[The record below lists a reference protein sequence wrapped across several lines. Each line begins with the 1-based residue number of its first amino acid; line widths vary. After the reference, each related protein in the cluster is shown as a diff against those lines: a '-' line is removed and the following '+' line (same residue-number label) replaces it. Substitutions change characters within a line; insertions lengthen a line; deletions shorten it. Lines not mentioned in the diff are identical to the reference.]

1 MMAAVFIAAGLLIV
15 LAVTAL
21 FMAWIYA
28 VYSAG
33 IYMSNNDYL

>member
-1 MMAAVFIAAGLLIV
+1 MMAAVIIAAGLLIV
-15 LAVTAL
+15 LAVTTF
-21 FMAWIYA
+21 FMAGIYA